1 MNLRGFVMTE
11 VLVALLVLAV
21 AVTAALALALR
32 GFAST
37 TEARRAELAAGL
49 AADVAGRVRALQAV
63 DWTALPAPADCAA
76 ACSPVQLAALELSDW
91 QAMVAA
97 ALPAGTGQLETAGT
111 GDLVAV
117 LGWTETGDVRREV
130 RLGIGR

>member
-1 MNLRGFVMTE
+1 MNRRGFVMTE
-11 VLVALLVLAV
+11 LLVALLVLAV

-37 TEARRAELAAGL
+37 AEARRADIAAGL
-49 AADVAGRVRALQAV
+49 AADLAGRMRSLQAV
-63 DWTALPAPADCAA
+63 DWTVLPAPADCTA
-76 ACSPVQLAALELSDW
+76 ACSPQQLAALELADW

-97 ALPAGTGQLETAGT
+97 ALPAGTGQLETAGM
-111 GDLVAV
+111 GDFVAV
-117 LGWTETGDVRREV
+117 LGWTETGDVRREL

>member
-11 VLVALLVLAV
+11 LLVALLVLAV
-21 AVTAALALALR
+21 AVTAVLALALR
-32 GFAST
+32 GFAAT
-37 TEARRAELAAGL
+37 AEARRAETAAGL
-49 AADVAGRVRALQAV
+49 TADLAGRMRALQAV

-76 ACSPVQLAALELSDW
+76 ACSPEQLAALELDDW

-97 ALPAGTGQLETAGT
+97 ALPAGAGQLETAGVN
-111 GDLVAV
+111 DLVVV
-117 LGWTETGDVRREV
+117 LGWTETGDARREL

>member
-1 MNLRGFVMTE
+1 MTE

-37 TEARRAELAAGL
+37 AEARRAEVAAGL
-49 AADVAGRVRALQAV
+49 AADLAGRMRTLQAV
-63 DWTALPAPADCAA
+63 DWSALPAPADCAA
-76 ACSPVQLAALELSDW
+76 ACSPEQLAALELADW
-91 QAMVAA
+91 QSMVAA
-97 ALPAGTGQLETAGT
+97 ALPAGTGLLQTAGM
-111 GDLVAV
+111 GDQVAV
-117 LGWTETGDVRREV
+117 LGWTETGDVRREL

>member
-37 TEARRAELAAGL
+37 AEARRAETAAGL
-49 AADVAGRVRALQAV
+49 AADLAGRVRALQAV
-63 DWTALPAPADCAA
+63 DWTALPALVDCAA
-76 ACSPVQLAALELSDW
+76 ACSPEQLAALELSEW
-91 QAMVAA
+91 QATVAA
-97 ALPAGTGQLETAGT
+97 ALPAGAGQLEPAGA
-111 GDLVAV
+111 GELVAV
-117 LGWTETGDVRREV
+117 LAWTETGGVPREL

>member
-32 GFAST
+32 GLAAT
-37 TEARRAELAAGL
+37 AEARRAEAAAGL
-49 AADVAGRVRALQAV
+49 AADLAGRVRALQAV

-76 ACSPVQLAALELSDW
+76 GCSPEQLAALELAEW
-91 QAMVAA
+91 QAMVVA
-97 ALPAGTGQLETAGT
+97 ALPAGTGQLETAGA
-111 GDLVAV
+111 GGLVAV
-117 LGWTETGDVRREV
+117 LAWTETGGVPREL